1 MIEIAYYSP
10 TRGKRWVLS
19 IGHGSPRYG
28 QSDIA
33 SLICEDIEDG
43 QVVYAR
49 HLWHCGRRPNK
60 PLHPRGVASA
70 EPRSGE
76 SDGST

>member
-1 MIEIAYYSP
+1 MVEIAYYNP
-10 TRGKRWVLS
+10 KRGKRWVLS

-28 QSDIA
+28 QIDIA

-49 HLWHCGRRPNK
+49 CLWHFPRRPNARRE
-60 PLHPRGVASA
+60 LRQEQTG
-70 EPRSGE
+70 
-76 SDGST
+76 D